1 MEERS
6 KLKYLNS
13 LEIERDTVSDV
24 SERKKFFVTFPM
36 PYMNGRLHL
45 GHLFSVSKA
54 DFFSYYKEMEG
65 YNVLFPFAFHCTG
78 MPISASAKKLEEEL
92 NGGEVDLSV
101 KKIIRD
107 LGFEDVS
114 SFTDPTHWVRT
125 FPNLCI
131 KSLKRFHGNIDWRR
145 SFITTDINKYYDSF
159 VRWQFKRL
167 NELGYLSFGKRHS
180 IFCPIDKQT
189 CLDHD
194 RRKGENVKPVRV
206 VLCKLMFE
214 EGFLLARIKEGC
226 TPSKAIVGS
235 QSDFVEFEYNDKNYF
250 VEKDIFENINAQV
263 CGVNARRSV
272 KGSFFNEKRFEA
284 FGKEIKCDVIE
295 RDVPCSV
302 KGIQGKK
309 DGQLLEHVTKEI
321 EFISKVEN
329 TEIHLAE
336 TKYLLKFYE
345 PEEEVISRSGG
356 KCIVALTDQ
365 WYINYDD
372 AEWKEK
378 VKECIDDLIC
388 TEDTKIVLKDAL
400 SWIGKWGFSRS
411 FGLGTRIPWDE
422 KYLIDSLSDSTVYM
436 AICTFKHFLYKDLE
450 GKDEIFP
457 SSKLS
462 DDVWNY
468 IFLNQRITEEL
479 KEFEEILENCR
490 KSFNYFYPVDLRV
503 SGKDLLKNHLIF
515 FLFNHVALFERKHWP
530 RRIFTN
536 GYLMLNSEK
545 MSKSSGNFL
554 TVDESLDKF
563 GVSSTRMCLAV
574 CGDTNEDANFM
585 EFNANAFTLKLY
597 SYVKMIEELCIGKSF
612 DPCILS
618 LIRKYDEMS
627 FADKFLLQTISMN
640 ITHTIRA
647 HEDMLYRDVVK
658 HGFYEMIHAK
668 EMYHILGGANDEIV
682 FLLFKTMTQL
692 LYPIIP
698 SLARHLIETYFH
710 SSFSLP
716 VPFLSDTSEI
726 DGVSH
731 LKSTLKRLMIQKRK
745 RKCDTVKILV
755 GVKYSK
761 WKRKCMSIVDQIAC
775 ECKILNIN
783 ISEEMRKNESSFSS
797 KVIDAIREV
806 LKEFG
811 VPEKKGILFSMD
823 YLNHPENYSMKF
835 NEYEV
840 LKTYKH
846 YIEDNTGLE
855 VVVCVSSRADPGI
868 PVFEFK

>member
-1 MEERS
+1 MEGRS
-6 KLKYLNS
+6 KLRYLNS

-24 SERKKFFVTFPM
+24 SEKKKFFLTFPM

-65 YNVLFPFAFHCTG
+65 YNVLFPFVFHCTG
-78 MPISASAKKLEEEL
+78 MPISASAKKLKEEL
-92 NGGEVDLSV
+92 SGGEVDLSV
-101 KKIIRD
+101 EKIIKD
-107 LGFEDVS
+107 LGFEDARP
-114 SFTDPTHWVRT
+114 FTDPIHWVRT
-125 FPNLCI
+125 FPDLCTN
-131 KSLKRFHGNIDWRR
+131 SLKRFHGNIDWRR
-145 SFITTDINKYYDSF
+145 SFITTEINKYYDSF
-159 VRWQFKRL
+159 VKWQFNRL
-167 NELGYLSFGKRHS
+167 NGLGYLSFGKRHS

-194 RRKGENVKPVRV
+194 RRKGENVKPIAV
-206 VLCKLMFE
+206 VLCKLVFE
-214 EGFLLARIKEGC
+214 AGVLLARIKEGC
-226 TPSKAIVGS
+226 APLKAVAGR
-235 QSDFVEFEYNDKNYF
+235 QSDFVEFEYNGQNYF
-250 VEKDIFENINAQV
+250 AEKDIFENMDAQV
-263 CGVNARRSV
+263 CGINRKRSV
-272 KGSFFNEKRFEA
+272 KGDFFIGKQFESFGNEV
-284 FGKEIKCDVIE
+284 KCDIIE
-295 RDVPCSV
+295 RDLPCSI
-302 KGIQGKK
+302 KGIQSKK
-309 DGQLLEHVTKEI
+309 DSELIEHVKKEI
-321 EFISKVEN
+321 EFINKVEN
-329 TEIHLAE
+329 TEIRLAE

-365 WYINYDD
+365 WYIDYDN
-372 AEWKEK
+372 AEWKRR
-378 VKECIDDLIC
+378 VKECIDGMVC
-388 TEDTKIVLKDAL
+388 TDDTRAILEEAL
-400 SWIGKWGFSRS
+400 EWIGKWGFSRS

-422 KYLIDSLSDSTVYM
+422 RYLIDSLSDSTIYM
-436 AICTFKHFLYKDLE
+436 AMCTFKHFLYKDLE
-450 GKDEIFP
+450 GKEEIFP

-468 IFLNQRITEEL
+468 IFLNQSATGEL
-479 KEFEEILENCR
+479 RDFEEILSSCR
-490 KSFNYFYPVDLRV
+490 ESFNYFYPVDLRV

-515 FLFNHVALFERKHWP
+515 FLFNHVALFEKKHWP

-574 CGDTNEDANFM
+574 CGDTNEDANFV
-585 EFNANAFTLKLY
+585 ESNANAFTLKLY
-597 SYVKMIEELCIGKSF
+597 SYVKMIEELCAGKDF
-612 DPCILS
+612 NPCILG
-618 LIRKYDEMS
+618 LMRKYGEMG

-640 ITHTIRA
+640 VAHAIRA
-647 HEDMLYRDVVK
+647 HEDMVYRDVVK
-658 HGFYEMIHAK
+658 YGFYEMIHAK
-668 EMYHILGGANDEIV
+668 EMYHILGGTNDEIV
-682 FLLFKTMTQL
+682 FLLYKSMTQL

-716 VPFLSDTSEI
+716 APFLSDTSEV
-726 DGVSH
+726 DAVSH
-731 LKSTLKRLMIQKRK
+731 LKNTLKRLVTQKRK
-745 RKCDTVKILV
+745 RKCEAVEILV
-755 GVKYSK
+755 GVEYSK
-761 WKRKCMSIVDQIAC
+761 WKRRCMNIIDQIIC

-783 ISEEMRKNESSFSS
+783 VSEEMKKSESHLSS
-797 KVIDAIREV
+797 KAINAIREV

-840 LKTYKH
+840 LKTYKR

-855 VVVCVSSRADPGI
+855 VMVCVSPRADPGA
-868 PVFEFK
+868 PLFEFK